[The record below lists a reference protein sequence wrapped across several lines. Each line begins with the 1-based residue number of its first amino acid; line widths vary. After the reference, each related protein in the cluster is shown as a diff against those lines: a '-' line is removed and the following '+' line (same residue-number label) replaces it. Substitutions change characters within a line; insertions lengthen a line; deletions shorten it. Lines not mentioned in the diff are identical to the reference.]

1 MCTVESNDRKILN
14 IKNILVNL
22 SGHTIYLCN
31 SEGKEIKILKTHEN
45 EDVPKTGI
53 KHTNQNHQTST

>member
-1 MCTVESNDRKILN
+1 MCIVESNDRKILN

-31 SEGKEIKILKTHEN
+31 GEGKEIKILKKHKNEN
-45 EDVPKTGI
+45 VP
-53 KHTNQNHQTST
+53 